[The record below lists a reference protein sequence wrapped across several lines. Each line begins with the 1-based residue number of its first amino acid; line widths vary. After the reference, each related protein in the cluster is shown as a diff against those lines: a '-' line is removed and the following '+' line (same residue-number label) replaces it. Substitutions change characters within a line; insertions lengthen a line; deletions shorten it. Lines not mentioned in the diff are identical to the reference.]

1 MASGVA
7 AVYEAMSVRYLE
19 WSYSVGGVKKTR
31 NAYKRYGRVIIIYLQ
46 IFISSPNCPF
56 SDKM

>member
-31 NAYKRYGRVIIIYLQ
+31 NAYKRYKRVIY
-46 IFISSPNCPF
+46 ISGQVVHF
-56 SDKM
+56 LKKTWAI

>member
-31 NAYKRYGRVIIIYLQ
+31 NAYKRYGRVIY
-46 IFISSPNCPF
+46 ISGPSCPF
-56 SDKM
+56 SEKNVGYL